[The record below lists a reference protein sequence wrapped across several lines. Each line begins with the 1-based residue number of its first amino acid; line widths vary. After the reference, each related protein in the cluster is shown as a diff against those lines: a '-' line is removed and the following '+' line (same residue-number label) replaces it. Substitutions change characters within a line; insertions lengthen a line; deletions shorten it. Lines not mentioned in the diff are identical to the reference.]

1 MGNKAGQGAAQAQQ
15 TLAQQRNDLMPY
27 REAGLAPLQAQQ
39 DLLGLNGQ
47 PAADAA
53 MANFQ
58 SSPGYQFQL
67 DQGLRAVDAGAA
79 ASGMLRSGATLKA
92 EQTFGQGLANTD
104 FGQYFSRLNALST
117 LGANAAAGG
126 AQTAGTAAQLDQ
138 SAGNTQASIY
148 GDAFKGLGSAA
159 NTLLQNP
166 TVQNSL
172 FGSGTQFPTGN
183 VSGNQN
189 NWNLLPSSGF
199 NASGN
204 TWYS

>member
-15 TLAQQRNDLMPY
+15 TLSQQRNDLMPY
-27 REAGLAPLQAQQ
+27 RQAGLAPLQAQQ

-148 GDAFKGLGSAA
+148 GDASKALGS
-159 NTLLQNP
+159 T
-166 TVQNSL
+166 
-172 FGSGTQFPTGN
+172 
-183 VSGNQN
+183 VSGLFSNPAVRNQ
-189 NWNLLPSSGF
+189 LFPGSSGGSPL
-199 NASGN
+199 SGY
-204 TWYS
+204 YSSTANDPAYAGVTY